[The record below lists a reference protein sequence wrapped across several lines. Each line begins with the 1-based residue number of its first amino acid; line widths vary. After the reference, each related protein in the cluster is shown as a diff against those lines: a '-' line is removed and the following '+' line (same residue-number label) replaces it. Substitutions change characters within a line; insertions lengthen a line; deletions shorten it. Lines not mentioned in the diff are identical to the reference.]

1 MGCRCT
7 RGRRGTVLRVTTV
20 VGSTPR
26 DMVTRREEKKRDK
39 VWRLLWSRRIVFLGV
54 EMVMER
60 RYVTGEEERKTL
72 TLAR

>member
-7 RGRRGTVLRVTTV
+7 RGRRGTVPRATMV

-26 DMVTRREEKKRDK
+26 DMVTRREDKKRDK

-54 EMVMER
+54 ERVMER
-60 RYVTGEEERKTL
+60 RYVTREEERKTL

>member
-7 RGRRGTVLRVTTV
+7 RGRHGTVLRVTTV

-26 DMVTRREEKKRDK
+26 DMVTRREGKKRDK
-39 VWRLLWSRRIVFLGV
+39 VWRLLWSRRVVFLEV
-54 EMVMER
+54 ERVMER

>member
-7 RGRRGTVLRVTTV
+7 RGRRGTVLRATMV

-26 DMVTRREEKKRDK
+26 DMVTRREEKERDK

-54 EMVMER
+54 ERVMER
-60 RYVTGEEERKTL
+60 HYVTGEEERKTL